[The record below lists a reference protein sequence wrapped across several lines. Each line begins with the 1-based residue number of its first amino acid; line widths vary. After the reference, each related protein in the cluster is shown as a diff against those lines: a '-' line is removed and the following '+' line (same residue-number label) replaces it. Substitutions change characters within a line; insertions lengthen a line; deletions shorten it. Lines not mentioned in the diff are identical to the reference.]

1 MQRIFSGKIAQIWLS
16 PLVDDPQATYL
27 TKLKT
32 DTDSSLR
39 YQFYEKS
46 ETKKQLMS

>member
-1 MQRIFSGKIAQIWLS
+1 MQRIFSGKMAQIWLS

-32 DTDSSLR
+32 NPDCKS
-39 YQFYEKS
+39 EKS
-46 ETKKQLMS
+46 ETKKKLIS